1 MNELALALSRI
12 GVNTS
17 GNRPLNFSNAA
28 SGTPMFGAPLQQSIA
43 SPQMMD
49 TATKNITDL
58 NISNGN
64 NFGFNI
70 PSLQLGLQGLSALSG
85 LYFGNKALGM
95 AEDQF
100 AFQKEMA
107 NKNLNNSVTAYN
119 TGLEDRLRSRAEFA
133 GDNSGSWQ
141 SDFERLK
148 ATK

>member
-1 MNELALALSRI
+1 MNELALALSQI
-12 GVNTS
+12 GIPTS
-17 GNRPLNFSNAA
+17 GNRSLNFSNAA

-49 TATKNITDL
+49 SATKNITDL
-58 NISNGN
+58 SISNGN

-100 AFQKEMA
+100 TFQKDMA